1 MTIPITLTVE
11 NIDAD
16 VVEFILSCTDDPDKL
31 TTIDWTR
38 CESEPVGPD
47 FDLSV
52 TTTRSE
58 DGVWNVDHIHK
69 GDKILTPTSDIK
81 DQFTNALLELSFQ
94 RQTEVADGF
103 EHEHRLD
110 TPTVSKLDRD
120 PYDPKLIRVDTKPFS
135 IHQVFQ
141 MINSSEPELDL
152 SPDFQREFV
161 WLDITR
167 KSRLIES
174 LLLRIPLPVFYLSQ
188 DDEGK
193 FKVVDGVQ
201 RLTVIRDFL
210 SNKFRLKNLEYLK
223 ECEGKWFKN
232 PSRAPKDSLD
242 SVYVRRIEQ
251 TQLFFNIIDPQTPDK
266 VKYDIFRRINTGG
279 KSLNAQEIRNC
290 LENPTTRQFIKKLA
304 KSEEF
309 LSATRRSISS
319 TRMAD
324 NEIVLRFI
332 AFYLFDHNL
341 YGQKPYRGDMDA
353 YLNGTIEILNKLRQN
368 HFVLIETAFK
378 KAMVNAKL
386 LFGDRAF
393 RKSSYINKALFL
405 SWSRILCD
413 IDTDF
418 VNKKDLE
425 TKARSLLETEIQNN
439 TEYSRALSM
448 ATNDVRNV
456 DLSYKIASRLLNEV
470 IKDE

>member
-1 MTIPITLTVE
+1 MIIPLTLTVE
-11 NIDAD
+11 NIDVD
-16 VVEFILSCTDDPDKL
+16 IIEFHLYCPD
-31 TTIDWTR
+31 
-38 CESEPVGPD
+38 ESEMFTTMHWIRRESDLIGPEY
-47 FDLSV
+47 DLIIN
-52 TTTRSE
+52 TTRE
-58 DGVWNVDHIHK
+58 EYGAWDVEIVKK
-69 GDKILTPTSDIK
+69 GSKILNSTQEIK
-81 DQFTNALLELSFQ
+81 DQFSNALLELSFQ
-94 RQTEVADGF
+94 QQTDVADGI
-103 EHEHRLD
+103 EHEHQGLSPIIPQLD
-110 TPTVSKLDRD
+110 KD

-135 IHQVFQ
+135 IHQVYE
-141 MINSSEPELDL
+141 MIESGDLDL

-188 DDEGK
+188 DEDGR

-210 SNKFRLKNLEYLK
+210 SNKFRLKNMEYLK
-223 ECEGKWFKN
+223 ECEGKWYKN
-232 PSRAPKDSLD
+232 QSRYPKDSLD
-242 SVYVRRIEQ
+242 SIYVRRIEQ
-251 TQLFFNIIDPQTPDK
+251 TQLFFNIIDPQTPEK

-290 LENPTTRQFIKKLA
+290 LENPFTRKFIKTLA

-309 LSATRRSISS
+309 LSATRHSISS

-332 AFYLFDHNL
+332 AFYLSDHNL
-341 YGQKPYRGDMDA
+341 HDQKPYRGDMEA
-353 YLNGTIEILNKLRQN
+353 YLNGTVEILNRLSPT
-368 HFVLIETAFK
+368 HFDKIEVAFK

-386 LFGDRAF
+386 LFGDKAF

-413 IDTDF
+413 IDTKLL
-418 VNKKDLE
+418 KKKNIGTQLHDLL
-425 TKARSLLETEIQNN
+425 KKEIENN
-439 TEYSRALSM
+439 PEYSRALSM

-456 DLSYKIASRLLNEV
+456 ELSCKIATKLLREV
-470 IKDE
+470 TNHE